1 VTLGLQDKFDWRGV
15 AAAGVGAGVG
25 EFVNSEL
32 LGAKTQTGRTLNTA
46 FAQSFDNPM
55 LAKVLGGTL
64 AGIASGVTV
73 SAMRGGKITLE
84 RIAADS
90 FGNALGSSLAE
101 SISRPSLPGSMRNL
115 PQEQQDR
122 MLDMA
127 QKAGLNAWSSDE
139 KYDIIK
145 RAADLR
151 FNPDA
156 QNLSTG
162 QRLARTNDYLSLIG
176 ATDEQISAVNRNY
189 ADAGIGD
196 KSHWQSVP
204 QGDGMAVAGV
214 AVRTR
219 AFLGTTVLDDG
230 VIGVGNVV
238 TRFGQF
244 VDSNPIAKY
253 TLEGLDII
261 SGPVMYGVRHI
272 PAVEALTGA
281 AIGKV
286 AGFFGDG
293 FSDAGRVDADVQ
305 YGAAGGVTVLAV
317 GATGFA
323 GAAKGLRNLV
333 PDFNFRRFDVSHNPF
348 GAELSQGAKIPALPT
363 QVNPEKFVASV
374 HSVLRNKANT
384 GELGAFKALDPNAK
398 IGLTGSSATGR
409 VGNRNKATFGQPI
422 NAEKFD
428 LDLFVQSD
436 KLLEQFGPKLRA
448 APNLRQ
454 SLVDEFPE
462 IFSGLKPGKDGLSI
476 KFRPNGPAPKGSI
489 IFD

>member
-1 VTLGLQDKFDWRGV
+1 VIRV
-15 AAAGVGAGVG
+15 ATDA
-25 EFVNSEL
+25 L
-32 LGAKTQTGRTLNTA
+32 
-46 FAQSFDNPM
+46 
-55 LAKVLGGTL
+55 
-64 AGIASGVTV
+64 
-73 SAMRGGKITLE
+73 
-84 RIAADS
+84 
-90 FGNALGSSLAE
+90 GNALGSSLAE
-101 SISRPSLPGSMRNL
+101 SISRPSLPGSMQNL

-127 QKAGLNAWSSDE
+127 QKAGLNGWSSDE
-139 KYDIIK
+139 KYEIIK

-156 QNLSTG
+156 QNLSVG
-162 QRLARTNDYLSLIG
+162 QRLSRTNDYLSLIG
-176 ATDEQISAVNRNY
+176 ATDDQISAVNRNY

-204 QGDGMAVAGV
+204 QGDGVVTAGV
-214 AVRTR
+214 AVRTKS
-219 AFLGTTVLDDG
+219 FLGTSLFDDG

-272 PAVEALTGA
+272 PAVEALSNA
-281 AIGKV
+281 AIGRV

-293 FSDAGRVDADVQ
+293 FSEAGRIDTDVQ

-323 GAAKGLRNLV
+323 GAVKGLRNLV
-333 PDFNFRRFDVSHNPF
+333 PDLNFRRFDVAHNPF

-363 QVNPEKFVASV
+363 QVNPDKFVASV
-374 HSVLRNKANT
+374 HSVLRSNT
-384 GELGAFKALDPNAK
+384 NAGELAAFKALDPNAK

-409 VGNRNKATFGQPI
+409 VDNPNKATFGQPI

-428 LDLFVQSD
+428 LDLFIQSD
-436 KLLEQFGPKLRA
+436 KLLDQFGPKLRA
-448 APNLRQ
+448 APDLRQ
-454 SLVDEFPE
+454 SLVNEFPE
-462 IFSGLKPGKDGLSI
+462 IFGGLKPGKDGLSI
-476 KFRPNGPAPKGSI
+476 KFRPSGPAPQGSI
-489 IFD
+489 IFP